1 MTNFT
6 DIRDFLRAHCARYPE
21 LALQDVFKALY
32 QSAFGCEHLI
42 ADPSAAADYIRAEAA
57 RSGDRISEL
66 VELLGGDYCR
76 VHLGILQDGLSA
88 ETFARLFALSARHE
102 ECGREK
108 LEAMLTALQT
118 MADAGELPFSA
129 QETAEAVERWRK
141 DGFPPLHHSEIFR
154 QNYAPAYRVLRRDFA
169 RALPLLARID
179 RLTAERSRVLV
190 AIEGGSASG
199 KTTLGELLQNV
210 YGCPV
215 FHMDDFFLR
224 ARAAHGGALHAA
236 GGNVDRERFLEEVL
250 IPLRE
255 GRPVDYRRFDCATFT
270 IAPPQ
275 RIKAGTLNIVE
286 GAYSMHPDLAPY
298 YDLSGFFWPISAEK
312 QRERSLKRECAR
324 ACKAVFRPLDPFRA
338 ALFRRARCAEPL
350 RSHPFGGR
358 LNERAARRDAEH
370 IFDRNRHK
378 NDQQRNDEAV
388 KHRLCARLAQR
399 REVRIE
405 ADGGERRDHQELAD
419 TLERRSEARGND
431 ADAAQNGHC
440 KETEDEPREHRLHI
454 DLDAMVGRF
463 ARRPFS

>member
-32 QSAFGCEHLI
+32 QRAFGCEHLI

-76 VHLGILQDGLSA
+76 VHLGILRDGLSA
-88 ETFARLFALSARHE
+88 EKFARLFALSARHE

-169 RALPLLARID
+169 RALPLFARID
-179 RLTAERSRVLV
+179 RLMAERSRVLV

-224 ARAAHGGALHAA
+224 PEQRTEARFTQP

-270 IAPPQ
+270 MPRRSGSRREHSTSSRVRIPCTPTLRRTTIYPFFCRFRQKNSASASSNGMRPRMQSSFSTAGSLSSSAISTRSTCRIA
-275 RIKAGTLNIVE
+275 A
-286 GAYSMHPDLAPY
+286 
-298 YDLSGFFWPISAEK
+298 IS
-312 QRERSLKRECAR
+312 S
-324 ACKAVFRPLDPFRA
+324 
-338 ALFRRARCAEPL
+338 FRRT
-350 RSHPFGGR
+350 
-358 LNERAARRDAEH
+358 
-370 IFDRNRHK
+370 IK
-378 NDQQRNDEAV
+378 
-388 KHRLCARLAQR
+388 
-399 REVRIE
+399 
-405 ADGGERRDHQELAD
+405 
-419 TLERRSEARGND
+419 
-431 ADAAQNGHC
+431 
-440 KETEDEPREHRLHI
+440 
-454 DLDAMVGRF
+454 
-463 ARRPFS
+463 

>member
-169 RALPLLARID
+169 RALPLFARID
-179 RLTAERSRVLV
+179 RLAAERSRVLV

-236 GGNVDRERFLEEVL
+236 RRQRRPRALFGRGADPSARGKTRRLP
-250 IPLRE
+250 PLRLRDVYH
-255 GRPVDYRRFDCATFT
+255 RP
-270 IAPPQ
+270 
-275 RIKAGTLNIVE
+275 
-286 GAYSMHPDLAPY
+286 
-298 YDLSGFFWPISAEK
+298 
-312 QRERSLKRECAR
+312 
-324 ACKAVFRPLDPFRA
+324 A
-338 ALFRRARCAEPL
+338 A
-350 RSHPFGGR
+350 
-358 LNERAARRDAEH
+358 
-370 IFDRNRHK
+370 
-378 NDQQRNDEAV
+378 
-388 KHRLCARLAQR
+388 
-399 REVRIE
+399 
-405 ADGGERRDHQELAD
+405 AD
-419 TLERRSEARGND
+419 
-431 ADAAQNGHC
+431 
-440 KETEDEPREHRLHI
+440 
-454 DLDAMVGRF
+454 
-463 ARRPFS
+463 

>member
-118 MADAGELPFSA
+118 MADAGEL
-129 QETAEAVERWRK
+129 
-141 DGFPPLHHSEIFR
+141 
-154 QNYAPAYRVLRRDFA
+154 
-169 RALPLLARID
+169 
-179 RLTAERSRVLV
+179 
-190 AIEGGSASG
+190 
-199 KTTLGELLQNV
+199 LQNV

-224 ARAAHGGALHAA
+224 PEQRTEARFAQP

-298 YDLSGFFWPISAEK
+298 YDLSVFLPISAEK
-312 QRERSLKRECAR
+312 QRERILKRNAP
-324 ACKAVFRPLDPFRA
+324 AHAKQF
-338 ALFRRARCAEPL
+338 
-350 RSHPFGGR
+350 
-358 LNERAARRDAEH
+358 
-370 IFDRNRHK
+370 FDRWIPFEQRYFDALDVRNRC
-378 NDQQRNDEAV
+378 D
-388 KHRLCARLAQR
+388 LILS
-399 REVRIE
+399 
-405 ADGGERRDHQELAD
+405 ADG
-419 TLERRSEARGND
+419 
-431 ADAAQNGHC
+431 
-440 KETEDEPREHRLHI
+440 
-454 DLDAMVGRF
+454 
-463 ARRPFS
+463 